1 VAYSLK
7 NVTLTDLHFPPLL
20 RCTVLTSVIPQRM
33 SLAFY
38 VSVFFTIRLV
48 AEKSEENRFC
58 ILTKAYGVGVHLTG
72 GVAG

>member
-1 VAYSLK
+1 
-7 NVTLTDLHFPPLL
+7 
-20 RCTVLTSVIPQRM
+20 M